1 MLVINFSALG
11 EIEMEKRYIKLEIV
25 ATNVAT
31 VFFKVKNNK
40 RGFDFN
46 DGQDYFNASN
56 QIDIISARYPAW
68 NGKNVLCV
76 LGGEPK
82 LDDMILNATS
92 VEFERIQQAVK
103 EYNNSFLLA

>member
-1 MLVINFSALG
+1 
-11 EIEMEKRYIKLEIV
+11 MEKRYIKLKIV
-25 ATNVAT
+25 TTNVAT

-76 LGGEPK
+76 LGEESK
-82 LDDMILNATS
+82 LDNMILTAS
-92 VEFERIQQAVK
+92 REDFDRIKQAVD
-103 EYNNSFLLA
+103 EYNKKFAM